1 MTKHYLV
8 EYYEFTAD
16 GIPHKKIIDTPTLSA
31 AILTGNNLN
40 KLYTIAILYDE
51 SEE

>member
-8 EYYEFTAD
+8 EYYDFNAD
-16 GIPHKKIIDTPTLSA
+16 GTPYKKVLDTPTLAA

-40 KLYTIAILYDE
+40 KLYTIAIFYDE